1 MRRDK
6 RERYLKVNLP
16 KIIFF
21 LNMKIGQLVIRK
33 CFSNL
38 SDHETDPGYWVTREA
53 FQASSL
59 EVLIPEVC
67 GGAQECI
74 LLKAAEETLQSIR
87 QIWEILVRERT
98 LT

>member
-1 MRRDK
+1 M
-6 RERYLKVNLP
+6 KVNLP
-16 KIIFF
+16 KIIIF
-21 LNMKIGQLVIRK
+21 LNMKIGQVVTREY
-33 CFSNL
+33 FSNL
-38 SDHETDPGYWVTREA
+38 SDHETDPEYWMTSEA

-67 GGAQECI
+67 DGAQECI
-74 LLKAAEETLQSIR
+74 LLKAVEETSQSIR